1 MLMTA
6 YDSDPHSGVGA
17 RACARSRPHEQS
29 ADSTSGIS
37 RLNLGTRLA
46 FSSGV
51 TPDTLKESPMNANQ
65 NALSIQRA
73 TVRSN
78 VKAGRPPICV
88 TSSC

>member
-1 MLMTA
+1 
-6 YDSDPHSGVGA
+6 
-17 RACARSRPHEQS
+17 
-29 ADSTSGIS
+29 
-37 RLNLGTRLA
+37 
-46 FSSGV
+46 
-51 TPDTLKESPMNANQ
+51 MNANQ

>member
-6 YDSDPHSGVGA
+6 YDSAALPGVGA

-29 ADSTSGIS
+29 TDSTSGIS
-37 RLNLGTRLA
+37 RPTLGTHLA
-46 FSSGV
+46 FPPGV